1 MAFPKVSE
9 EHDAEDDPKDMTA
22 LEKQSHV
29 DEHAHTYQ
37 KVRDEERIARKLQ
50 SVHQRRHV
58 RDIPI

>member
-1 MAFPKVSE
+1 
-9 EHDAEDDPKDMTA
+9 MTA
-22 LEKQSHV
+22 LEKQPHI

-37 KVRDEERIARKLQ
+37 EVWNEECIARKLQ